1 MRGSWSGKLPF
12 EAQTDEHKGPV
23 VALTR
28 ATIKLTTLMKFWEKV
43 PSVQHMIGTDK
54 NVIFKIGL
62 GEVPGLQQV
71 TFSVWP
77 NQSAMDAFARKNG
90 AHAEAIKSVRTG
102 DWFSEEL
109 YARFKIIDESGTW
122 GSSSPLAN
130 KSSGVI

>member
-1 MRGSWSGKLPF
+1 
-12 EAQTDEHKGPV
+12 
-23 VALTR
+23 
-28 ATIKLTTLMKFWEKV
+28 MKFWGKV
-43 PSVQHMIGTDK
+43 PSVQDMIGTDK

-77 NQSAMDAFARKNG
+77 NQVAMDTFARKNG

-109 YARFKIIDESGTW
+109 YARFKIIDELGTW